1 MLLNNLPMAR
11 ARIAAVRLS
20 DEEKERLHA
29 VAAAH
34 GLTESALLKRTIDS
48 IIDPARLQAAAISE
62 QPSDGARLAKMMV
75 CLHPDT
81 RDQVAERARARGLA
95 PSTYVAALVRCHVR
109 NLQPIPKSEIRAFE
123 QGVVQ
128 LHLIGRNLNQ
138 LTRRANAEKT
148 VAIPRRED
156 LALFLKTC
164 TAMVSHLE
172 TALKANK
179 RSWEVGYE

>member
-1 MLLNNLPMAR
+1 MLLNNLLMAR
-11 ARIAAVRLS
+11 AKITAVRLS
-20 DEEKERLHA
+20 ADEKQRLQA
-29 VAAAH
+29 VASAH

-48 IIDPARLQAAAISE
+48 ILDPARLQAVAVSE
-62 QPSDGARLAKMMV
+62 QPAEGARLAKMMV

-95 PSTYVAALVRCHVR
+95 PATYVAALVRCHVR
-109 NLQPIPKSEIRAFE
+109 NLQPLPKAEIRAFM

-138 LTRRANAEKT
+138 LTRRANAEKA

-156 LALFLKTC
+156 LALFLKTF
-164 TAMVSHLE
+164 TAMVGYLE
-172 TALKANK
+172 AALAA
-179 RSWEVGYE
+179 RQTG